1 MQKATRQYL
10 KEHNSRLVL
19 KTIYH
24 SNAISRADIARTT
37 HLTRTT
43 VSDIVNELIEEGLLE
58 EAGVGTSMGGKPPI
72 LLNML
77 DDARSLVCLDLS
89 NDEFQGALVNLRGK
103 ILRREAFHSD
113 CLESETALNC
123 VYSLL
128 DSLIPSASSPVI
140 GIGIGTPGLI
150 DTVNGVVRQAVNLG
164 WKDLPLKHLLEI
176 RYGLPIYI
184 ANDSHVAALAEYTF
198 GQEDHTDN
206 LVVIKV
212 GRGIG
217 SGIVMSGQIHYGDS
231 FNAGEIGHLTV
242 VEDGSRCTCGNY
254 GCLETVS
261 SSRAILSQA
270 RKVFPERTDL
280 SFDDVLEAYQAGDEA
295 IGNIIHKAG
304 AYLGASIANLI
315 GILNI
320 HKIVI
325 SGSLVGF
332 GPPLLAAAN
341 SIIQSKVLPAMANE
355 TEISFSRLGSDNV
368 ILGASAL
375 VLSQEYGLP

>member
-24 SNAISRADIARTT
+24 SDAISRADIARAT

-58 EAGVGTSMGGKPPI
+58 EAGIGTSMGGKPPI
-72 LLNML
+72 LLNIL
-77 DDARSLVCLDLS
+77 DNARSLVCLDLS
-89 NDEFQGALVNLRGK
+89 NDVFQGALVNLRGK
-103 ILRREAFHSD
+103 ILKRETFPSD
-113 CLESETALNC
+113 CMESEPAIEC

-128 DSLIPSASSPVI
+128 DSLISSATAPVI

-150 DTVNGVVRQAVNLG
+150 DTINGVVRQAVNLG

-206 LVVIKV
+206 LVLIKV

-217 SGIVMSGQIHYGDS
+217 SGIVISGQIHYGDS
-231 FNAGEIGHLTV
+231 FNAGEIGHLAV
-242 VEDGSRCTCGNY
+242 VEDGLRCTCGNY

-261 SSRAILSQA
+261 STRAILGQA
-270 RKVFPERTDL
+270 REIFPKRKDL
-280 SFDDVLEAYQAGDEA
+280 SFEEVLDVYQAGDES
-295 IGNIIHKAG
+295 ISKIVQKAG

-325 SGSLVGF
+325 SGGLVGF
-332 GPPLLAAAN
+332 GTPLLEAAN

-355 TEISFSRLGSDNV
+355 TEISFSNLGPDNV
-368 ILGASAL
+368 ILGATAL